1 MKNKLLKSII
11 FSTILLF
18 CLACFMFFKINELPK
33 KNSLSFKEPFNL
45 ISHEGKS
52 ISEKVLASKPTVLFF
67 GFTNCPEVC
76 PTTLY
81 EISSWIKE
89 LELSNN
95 QIQVLFITLDPNRD
109 TAPKLD
115 EYLSNFEEKFIGLTG
130 DEKDITEL
138 AKAWGIYRKFVPID
152 DDYTI
157 DHTSTIF
164 LINKDKTIMG
174 TIAYRE
180 ASEVAISKIRNLIK
194 KNLN

>member
-1 MKNKLLKSII
+1 MKNILLKSTI

-18 CLACFMFFKINELPK
+18 CLACFIFFKINELPK
-33 KNSLSFKEPFNL
+33 KNSLSFEEPFNL

-52 ISEKVLASKPTVLFF
+52 VSDKVFTLKPTILFF

-81 EISSWIKE
+81 EISSWIEE
-89 LELSNN
+89 LNLSNK

-109 TAPKLD
+109 TVSKLNG
-115 EYLSNFEEKFIGLTG
+115 YLSNFDERFLGLTG
-130 DEKDITEL
+130 KEEDIIKL
-138 AKAWGIYRKFVPID
+138 SNAWGIYRKIVPMD
-152 DDYTI
+152 DDYSI

-164 LINKDKTIMG
+164 LINKDQTIKG

-180 ASEVAISKIRNLIK
+180 ASEVATSKIKNLIK
-194 KNLN
+194 QNF

>member
-1 MKNKLLKSII
+1 MKNILLKSTI

-18 CLACFMFFKINELPK
+18 CLVCFIFFKINELPK

-52 ISEKVLASKPTVLFF
+52 VSDKVFTLKPTILFF

-81 EISSWIKE
+81 EISSWIEE
-89 LELSNN
+89 LNLSNK

-109 TAPKLD
+109 TVSKLNG
-115 EYLSNFEEKFIGLTG
+115 YLSNFDERFLGLTG
-130 DEKDITEL
+130 KEEDIIKL
-138 AKAWGIYRKFVPID
+138 SNAWGIYRKIVPMD
-152 DDYTI
+152 DDYSI

-164 LINKDKTIMG
+164 LINKDQTIKG

-180 ASEVAISKIRNLIK
+180 ASEVAISKIKNLIK
-194 KNLN
+194 QNF

>member
-1 MKNKLLKSII
+1 MKNILLKSTI

-45 ISHEGKS
+45 ISHERKS
-52 ISEKVLASKPTVLFF
+52 ISEKVFTLRPTILFF

-109 TAPKLD
+109 TVPKLD
-115 EYLSNFEEKFIGLTG
+115 EYLSNFDEKFIGLTG
-130 DEKDITEL
+130 DEKDIVEL
-138 AKAWGIYRKFVPID
+138 AKTWGIYRKIVLID

-164 LINKDKTIMG
+164 LINKDQTIKG

-180 ASEVAISKIRNLIK
+180 ASEVAVSKIRNLIK
-194 KNLN
+194 RN